1 MTRPL
6 GQGLILYASYSTIK
20 QNRSMMSKNKLMIKE
35 FSLLCGV
42 TVKTLRHYE
51 KVGLLQPAEVDEW
64 TGYRYYN
71 VAQMQTLA
79 NIRRLKRIG
88 FSLDEILDLSER
100 GTLIPSPEM
109 PGRRLWLA
117 ARSCWPCSAD
127 TICSATWR
135 IHKTNYSTWK
145 IFLSAFCQRLLLPL
159 IVR

>member
-1 MTRPL
+1 
-6 GQGLILYASYSTIK
+6 
-20 QNRSMMSKNKLMIKE
+20 MMSKNKLMIKE

-100 GTLIPSPEM
+100 GTLIP
-109 PGRRLWLA
+109 
-117 ARSCWPCSAD
+117 
-127 TICSATWR
+127 
-135 IHKTNYSTWK
+135 
-145 IFLSAFCQRLLLPL
+145 
-159 IVR
+159 